1 MLSVYVPFVST
12 GSNTNPR
19 SCVGDSLYEW
29 VVNNTSN
36 TLSRIRKDT
45 YVTSTDVAI
54 SLNFTDCTNIVTGVY
69 QGNSYIFTSSGSTG
83 GKIHR
88 VNSAGDTPASSLLNI
103 TISRTDS
110 TGTGN
115 ASGNAIAYSNGYLWL
130 IPNSISGIIQAN
142 TPIIRL
148 NIFNDIYKTL
158 YSYNTNNIPTS
169 DSQLTVYTGITSAY
183 NASYAHIF
191 GNYIFTLATGGSP
204 YITVISKMS
213 TLIAGTSG
221 IISSPTFYSYSYL
234 QTYISNLASDNINY
248 LWMAES
254 SSISGMIYRMSL
266 NYNTNISESTP
277 TTAVTS
283 FSSTL
288 KSIGAIKYGAGYLWV
303 SGITINGG
311 VPSLV
316 QVDTTTNTIFNTI
329 QLITTPF
336 PSNITSIDIYNEYLW
351 MTDNTNSAL
360 LKMKIYVPCFKEGT
374 KILCLTP
381 QMKEEYVP
389 IQNIRKGDL
398 VKTSLHGFVP
408 VSMIGK
414 SVISNP
420 GGLERI
426 KNRLYKCSKSQY
438 PELFED
444 LYITGCH
451 SILVNNL
458 SELQREKT
466 IESLGDIFI
475 TDRKYRLMAYLDER
489 CEPYSEMGRYTI
501 WHFALENDDYYMNY
515 GVYANGLLVESTS
528 KRYMK
533 ELSGMKLIE

>member
-12 GSNTNPR
+12 GSNANPR
-19 SCVGDSLYEW
+19 SCVGDSIYEW
-29 VVNNTSN
+29 VVNNTAN

-45 YVTSTDVAI
+45 YVFSTDVP
-54 SLNFTDCTNIVTGVY
+54 LPNTGCTNIVTGIY
-69 QGNSYIFTSSGSTG
+69 QGNNYIFTASGSSG

-88 VNSAGDTPASSLLNI
+88 VASAGDTPSSSLVNI
-103 TISRTDS
+103 TVSRTDS
-110 TGTGN
+110 GGTGN
-115 ASGNAIAYSNGYLWL
+115 ASGTAIAYSNGYLWL
-130 IPNSISGIIQAN
+130 VPNNTSGITN
-142 TPIIRL
+142 NPIIRL
-148 NIFNDIYKTL
+148 NIFNDINKTT
-158 YSYNTNNIPTS
+158 YSYNTITNKS
-169 DSQLTVYTGITSAY
+169 DSQVTVYTGITASN
-183 NASYAHIF
+183 NASNAYLF
-191 GNYIFTLATGGSP
+191 GNYIFTLASGATP
-204 YITVISKMS
+204 TVISKMS
-213 TLIAGTSG
+213 TLIPDLSG
-221 IISSPTFYSYSYL
+221 VVVSPVFNSFSYSQL
-234 QTYISNLASDNINY
+234 YISNLASDNINY
-248 LWMAES
+248 LWMSES

-266 NYNTNISESTP
+266 NYNTNISEGTP

-283 FSSTL
+283 FSSTV
-288 KSIGAIKYGAGYLWV
+288 KSIGAIKYGAGYLWIA
-303 SGITINGG
+303 GITINGG
-311 VPSLV
+311 ISSLV
-316 QVDTTTNTIFNTI
+316 QVDTTANNILNTIP
-329 QLITTPF
+329 LITTPAV
-336 PSNITSIDIYNEYLW
+336 SNITSIDIYNEYLW

-374 KILCLTP
+374 KILCLTS
-381 QMKEEYVP
+381 QMKEEYIP

-420 GGLERI
+420 SGSERI

-458 SELQREKT
+458 SESQREKT
-466 IESLGDIFI
+466 MESLGDIFI
-475 TDRKYRLMAYLDER
+475 TERKYRLMAYLDER

-533 ELSGMKLIE
+533 EFSGMKLIE